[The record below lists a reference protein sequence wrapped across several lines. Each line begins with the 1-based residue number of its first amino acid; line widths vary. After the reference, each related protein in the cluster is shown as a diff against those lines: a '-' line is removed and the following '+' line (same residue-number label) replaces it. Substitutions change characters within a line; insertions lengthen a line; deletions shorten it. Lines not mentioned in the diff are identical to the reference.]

1 MSEPTA
7 GAIESDTPLFDVVIN
22 VPPGASLEEIEH
34 LARDVAGIAS
44 DKVDRLIQVLR
55 SSPQAKIGA
64 GVTREKADVAQAQF
78 SKAGLLVTITPL
90 LTIQTAMA
98 GSYDGTFSCPAC
110 QKRVV
115 LPENRQCPACGIF
128 VDKVTDEFLLRRK
141 MMEQER
147 GKIEYQQAK
156 SAKDSDKRSREM
168 MEAAMRAKVRE
179 ELEKEYGIKGKKGL
193 SGMVKV
199 VGVLALLAAAFVGGK
214 GLSPDGLPW
223 SKSASTKD
231 NGEPKVMSADSL
243 EKTAQATGADADS
256 ATGASPGAAA
266 GGTGDPDLDDPLI
279 QAATGKQTGGKQL
292 TLEQALA
299 ASKTLAKSVGNTTAD
314 RAMDGGAVG
323 GKAGS
328 AASQAANDA
337 IDNAIDNPASSVDSG
352 GRTAAGAAASGG
364 PAGGGNTP
372 ASGISFSGGG
382 TASSS
387 AGSATAAG
395 AGAGGRGGGVAVPK
409 QTKQVLTAE
418 FAKVLAEIGQSARA
432 REVLKAA
439 LAASNSASEPEGA
452 AALRS
457 ADIKA
462 RAWAIQRREIGP
474 ARVISDELKA
484 KIMALDN
491 AAERTQLLGS
501 VAAILSQGGQI
512 APAIPRDFLSLAAD
526 ALKSVTGPGQ
536 PNAALGDLA
545 VSMAEVFANEASARI
560 KAGMWSK
567 AQASAA
573 QIEGLIKQAPDAW
586 SQVRLYAIDH
596 QIKQQLGQS
605 DKAKQSLD
613 AALTQAGKN
622 PNLPE
627 RAIWLR
633 SVAQL
638 ADAAAQEQMDAMT
651 SSLQAQ
657 LDTKAGMEKA
667 QGLTQLALLYANGGL
682 PAKAEQYRRMAQ
694 ATAGLSPAENILIS
708 TDLIVRSDLALARVL
723 QGLGRYAEAESLL
736 QRVGGYLL

>member
-22 VPPGASLEEIEH
+22 VPPGAQLEEIER
-34 LARDVAGIAS
+34 LARDVAGIAA
-44 DKVDRLIQVLR
+44 DKVDRLIHVLR

-64 GVTREKADVAQAQF
+64 GVTREKADVAREQF

-90 LTIQTAMA
+90 LTIQTVMV
-98 GSYDGTFSCPAC
+98 GSYDGTYSCPAC

-147 GKIEYQQAK
+147 GRIEYQQAK
-156 SAKDSDKRSREM
+156 SVKDSDKRSREM
-168 MEAAMRAKVRE
+168 MEAAMRAQVRE
-179 ELEKEYGIKGKKGL
+179 EVEKEYGIKGKKGL
-193 SGMVKV
+193 SGMVKA
-199 VGVLALLAAAFVGGK
+199 VGVLALLMVAFVGGK

-223 SKSASTKD
+223 GKSASSKD
-231 NGEPKVMSADSL
+231 NGQPKVMSADSL

-256 ATGASPGAAA
+256 ATGASSGAAA
-266 GGTGDPDLDDPLI
+266 GGTVDPDLDDPLI
-279 QAATGKQTGGKQL
+279 QAAAGKQTGGKQL

-314 RAMDGGAVG
+314 RAMAGGAVG
-323 GKAGS
+323 GKAGN

-337 IDNAIDNPASSVDSG
+337 IDSAIDNPASSVDSG
-352 GRTAAGAAASGG
+352 GRTTAGGNTASNGISFAGGGAASG
-364 PAGGGNTP
+364 
-372 ASGISFSGGG
+372 
-382 TASSS
+382 S

-395 AGAGGRGGGVAVPK
+395 AGGSSVAVPK

-439 LAASNSASEPEGA
+439 LAASNAASEPEGA
-452 AALRS
+452 AALRN

-474 ARVISDELKA
+474 ARVVSDELKA

-491 AAERTQLLGS
+491 AAERSQLLGS

-586 SQVRLYAIDH
+586 SQLRLYAIDH
-596 QIKQQLGQS
+596 QIKQQMGQS
-605 DKAKQSLD
+605 DKARKSLD
-613 AALTQAGKN
+613 AALAEVGKN
-622 PNLPE
+622 GNLLQ
-627 RAIWLR
+627 RAAWLR

-638 ADAAAQEQMDAMT
+638 SDNAADEQLQALAI
-651 SSLQAQ
+651 SLQAQ
-657 LDTKAGMEKA
+657 LEPQSGADKARA
-667 QGLTQLALLYANGGL
+667 LTQLALLYAAGGL
-682 PAKAEQYRRMAQ
+682 PSKADQSRRMAQ
-694 ATAGLSPAENILIS
+694 STAALSPADSTAIN
-708 TDLIVRSDLALARVL
+708 TDLIVRSDLAMAKVL

>member
-22 VPPGASLEEIEH
+22 VPPGASLEEIER
-34 LARDVAGIAS
+34 LARDVAGIAE

-64 GVTREKADVAQAQF
+64 AVTREKADVAQVQF

-147 GKIEYQQAK
+147 GKIEYLQAK

-168 MEAAMRAKVRE
+168 MEAALRAQVRE
-179 ELEKEYGIKGKKGL
+179 ELEKEYGIKKKGGL
-193 SGMVKV
+193 SGPVKA
-199 VGVLALLAAAFVGGK
+199 VGVLALLAVAFVGGK

-223 SKSASTKD
+223 GKSASGKD
-231 NGEPKVMSADSL
+231 TGQAKVLSADSL
-243 EKTAQATGADADS
+243 EKTAQATGADSDS
-256 ATGASPGAAA
+256 ATGTSAGAAA

-279 QAATGKQTGGKQL
+279 QAAAGKQTGGKQL

-314 RAMDGGAVG
+314 RAMAGGAVD
-323 GKAGS
+323 GKADS
-328 AASQAANDA
+328 TASQAAN
-337 IDNAIDNPASSVDSG
+337 NAIDSAVDG
-352 GRTAAGAAASGG
+352 AAGS
-364 PAGGGNTP
+364 
-372 ASGISFSGGG
+372 
-382 TASSS
+382 TASADKLISD
-387 AGSATAAG
+387 APTATG
-395 AGAGGRGGGVAVPK
+395 ATSTAVPK

-439 LAASNSASEPEGA
+439 LAASNAASEPEGA
-452 AALRS
+452 AALRN

-474 ARVISDELKA
+474 ARGVSDELKTR
-484 KIMALDN
+484 IMALDN

-526 ALKSVTGPGQ
+526 SLKSVTGPGQ

-586 SQVRLYAIDH
+586 SQLRLHAIDH
-596 QIKQQLGQS
+596 QIKQQMGQS
-605 DKAKQSLD
+605 DKARQSLD
-613 AALTQAGKN
+613 AALAEVGKN
-622 PNLPE
+622 GNLLQ
-627 RAIWLR
+627 RAAWLR

-638 ADAAAQEQMDAMT
+638 SDNAADERLQALAN
-651 SSLQAQ
+651 SLQAQ
-657 LDTKAGMEKA
+657 LEPQSGADKARA
-667 QGLTQLALLYANGGL
+667 LTQLALLYAAGGL
-682 PAKAEQYRRMAQ
+682 PSKADQSRRMAQ
-694 ATAGLSPAENILIS
+694 STAALSPADSTAIN
-708 TDLIVRSDLALARVL
+708 TDLIVRSDLAMAKVL

>member
-1 MSEPTA
+1 MSEPAA

-22 VPPGASLEEIEH
+22 VPPGANLEEIEH

-64 GVTREKADVAQAQF
+64 AVTREKADVAQAQF

-90 LTIQTAMA
+90 LTIQTAVA
-98 GSYDGTFSCPAC
+98 GSYDGSYSCPAC

-179 ELEKEYGIKGKKGL
+179 ELEKEYGIKKKRGL
-193 SGMVKV
+193 FEGSSGLFRGIGL
-199 VGVLALLAAAFVGGK
+199 VGLLAVAFFGGR
-214 GLSPDGLPW
+214 GFSLEGLPG
-223 SKSASTKD
+223 SKSAADKKEAGAAQT
-231 NGEPKVMSADSL
+231 MSADSL
-243 EKTAQATGADADS
+243 EKAAQ
-256 ATGASPGAAA
+256 GASGEAGEAGEAGAVASA
-266 GGTGDPDLDDPLI
+266 SGDPDLDDPLI
-279 QAATGKQTGGKQL
+279 QAAAGKPGGKTL

-314 RAMDGGAVG
+314 RAMAGGSVG

-328 AASQAANDA
+328 ASQAANDA
-337 IDNAIDNPASSVDSG
+337 IDSAIDNPSGSAVADGRAPSAGGAGSG
-352 GRTAAGAAASGG
+352 GSANAAAGGTS
-364 PAGGGNTP
+364 AGGV
-372 ASGISFSGGG
+372 SFSGG
-382 TASSS
+382 
-387 AGSATAAG
+387 AG
-395 AGAGGRGGGVAVPK
+395 AASVAVPK
-409 QTKQVLTAE
+409 QTKLVLTAE
-418 FAKVLAEIGQSARA
+418 FARILAELGQSARA
-432 REVLKAA
+432 KEVLKAA
-439 LAASNSASEPEGA
+439 TASLNPAAEPEAA
-452 AALRS
+452 AALKNAELR
-457 ADIKA
+457 AQ
-462 RAWAIQRREIGP
+462 AWALQRRESGAP
-474 ARVISDELKA
+474 GKAAEDLKN
-484 KIMALDN
+484 KILALPN
-491 AAERTQLLGS
+491 PVERTQLLGQ
-501 VAAILSQGGQI
+501 VAVILSRGGQLPPEVSRI
-512 APAIPRDFLSLAAD
+512 FLSLAAES
-526 ALKSVTGPGQ
+526 LKSITGAGQ

-545 VSMAEVFANEASARI
+545 VSMAEVFSNETSARA
-560 KAGMWSK
+560 KAGQWSK
-567 AQASAA
+567 AQASAG
-573 QIEGLIKQAPDAW
+573 QIDALIKQAPDPWA
-586 SQVRLYAIDH
+586 QLRLYAIDH

-613 AALTQAGKN
+613 AALAQAGKN
-622 PNLPE
+622 PNLSE
-627 RAIWLR
+627 RAAWLR

-657 LDTKAGMEKA
+657 LETKSGLEKA
-667 QGLTQLALLYANGGL
+667 QALTQLALLYANGGL

-694 ATAGLSPAENILIS
+694 ATTGLSPADNTVIGTE
-708 TDLIVRSDLALARVL
+708 LIVRSDLALARVL
-723 QGLGRYAEAESLL
+723 QGLGRYAEAEALL
-736 QRVGGYLL
+736 QRVGGYLF